1 LMPFAKRGVNKVLGC
16 SLFRTGEEEP
26 MSVVSEI
33 LRRSGVKVGKVDRKI
48 SQITGRIGSFFDPY
62 TCKVTAHIFNQKSI
76 NLIELVCEG
85 AWGRPGEKVLSDYL
99 KILCHNFDDLSLED
113 IERSID
119 WERSDSKGKG
129 SHKARTQAVALIKNI
144 EDEMR

>member
-1 LMPFAKRGVNKVLGC
+1 MMPFSRRGANKVLGC

-26 MSVVSEI
+26 VTVVSEI
-33 LRRSGVKVGKVDRKI
+33 LRRSGVKVGKVDKKI
-48 SQITGRIGSFFDPY
+48 SRITGRIGSFFDPY

-76 NLIELVCEG
+76 SLIELVCEG

-99 KILCHNFDDLSLED
+99 KILCRNFNDLSLSDGENT
-113 IERSID
+113 ID
-119 WERSDSKGKG
+119 WGWSDSKGKG